1 MSANRS
7 ILIVAS
13 QVGFMVL
20 LLVGHRKCGA
30 LRRSRWSVQHG
41 SGNICND
48 KNLVVIDVY
57 DGDQRAAF
65 ASGHIPGALFTDF
78 SHGGW
83 RAKVGAAPGM
93 LPAIKDAEKVIGSYG
108 IDNNSHVV
116 LVPGGRE
123 RADFNAVTRI
133 YWTFKALGHDDVSI
147 LNGGDKAWFADEA
160 NPVATGAT
168 KATPKKFVAHFRRE
182 YLATRADVKRAIRTH
197 DAVLVDTRPPEQYE
211 GKKKSPAARVAGTLP
226 GAVNLPVEYLERPTA
241 PVSPIRRRSRRRWP
255 RRASRRPVSRSRSAI
270 PATSRPAHGS
280 FCMRSRATSRCRS
293 MPGRCRIGR
302 PTSSCRWNM
311 SPSS

>member
-1 MSANRS
+1 MISPAW
-7 ILIVAS
+7 L
-13 QVGFMVL
+13 
-20 LLVGHRKCGA
+20 K
-30 LRRSRWSVQHG
+30 QHL
-41 SGNICND
+41 ND

-57 DGDQRAAF
+57 DGNQRAAF

-108 IDNNSHVV
+108 IDKNSHVV

-133 YWTFKALGHDDVSI
+133 YWTIKALGHDDVSI

-160 NPVATGAT
+160 NPVATGST
-168 KATPKKFVAHFRRE
+168 KATPKKFVAYFRSE
-182 YLATRADVKRAIRTH
+182 YLATRADVKRAIKTH
-197 DAVLVDTRPPEQYE
+197 DAVLIDTRPPQEYL

-226 GAVNLPVEYLERPTA
+226 GAVNLPVEYLE
-241 PVSPIRRRSRRRWP
+241 
-255 RRASRRPVSRSRSAI
+255 SADGTRLADK
-270 PATSRPAHGS
+270 ATIAAQMAKAGVKTTGKQIS
-280 FCMRSRATSRCRS
+280 FCNTGHLASGPWFILHEIEGNKDVSLYAGSMSDWTSDIKLPVEHAPK
-293 MPGRCRIGR
+293 M
-302 PTSSCRWNM
+302 
-311 SPSS
+311 